1 MGFCDKWSEGSRC
14 VYWELYY
21 SVILGAGSWWS
32 IISVMFKN
40 FFQGCFWLWNLM
52 EVFNSIPWK
61 LQCHVCLVK
70 WFLGVVKICG
80 QCIWM
85 VTYKLFIIY
94 DIIYWYV
101 LDKFITSELFII
113 DSFLIFCIIFQAFA
127 IQSILLRH
135 CLQILE
141 SWIPETGPKIIQ
153 LFKTVIGR
161 LKLETT
167 RELKLLSWTLIW
179 TLILDVM
186 MTKLK

>member
-1 MGFCDKWSEGSRC
+1 
-14 VYWELYY
+14 
-21 SVILGAGSWWS
+21 
-32 IISVMFKN
+32 MFKN

-61 LQCHVCLVK
+61 RQCHVCSVK

-85 VTYKLFIIY
+85 VKNIFKIY
-94 DIIYWYV
+94 DIIYWFSV
-101 LDKFITSELFII
+101 FDKFITSQLFII

-127 IQSILLRH
+127 IQSIFLTH

-141 SWIPETGPKIIQ
+141 SWIPEIGPKIIH
-153 LFKTVIGR
+153 FIKTVIGK

-179 TLILDVM
+179 TMILDVM